1 VETLSGG
8 QRQGIAVALSVVV
21 GSAWF
26 LGSTA
31 FWRRTPEAERAR
43 IEAFFA
49 KMRTPV
55 DVRTEGVVD
64 NTARQ
69 ESLIGWLC
77 LTYGS
82 FITLL
87 AFIPNPISGRLAF
100 VGCGGIVVVVGA
112 VLLRK
117 ARRTS

>member
-1 VETLSGG
+1 
-8 QRQGIAVALSVVV
+8 
-21 GSAWF
+21 
-26 LGSTA
+26 
-31 FWRRTPEAERAR
+31 
-43 IEAFFA
+43 
-49 KMRTPV
+49 MRTPI

-100 VGCGGIVVVVGA
+100 VGCGGIVVIIGA
-112 VLLRK
+112 ALVRK
-117 ARRTS
+117 SRRTS